1 MGLQQDVS
9 PYGSQT
15 VMGPGWPNVDEDAL
29 AAAAAQYEALA
40 AKLSGSVVPLQ
51 QSQLMSLSDS
61 WKGGGAVAAAG
72 EATTIIGAHEA
83 HAAQAAAIALK
94 LRSMEVTVAR
104 TKALAN
110 ATAMETQRECE
121 AIQAMPISNT
131 SELIQSR
138 VKMGL
143 AQNTAYVNANTAE
156 LANGLGVPPT
166 LPPTG
171 APTGPAQQ
179 GAQEAATAGE
189 EAGGQ
194 GSQQG
199 MQMMM
204 QMASMAAQLPQQL
217 GGMLTQ
223 APQQL
228 MQPLQQMS
236 QPLAQLTSMFGGNGG
251 SGGGRPLASP
261 FSSFSNHPL
270 AGGSGAGAGGGMVRA
285 ASLPGSGGVGAQT
298 PMMASLMG
306 TSVDASAVRAGAG
319 GGAVGGLAPV
329 AAGGMGMMPHRGGES
344 GGGSASSLAAPAPL
358 EYDLAEDD
366 VDDDW

>member
-1 MGLQQDVS
+1 
-9 PYGSQT
+9 
-15 VMGPGWPNVDEDAL
+15 MGPGWPNVDEDAL

-61 WKGGGAVAAAG
+61 WTGSGAVAAAG
-72 EATTIIGAHEA
+72 EATTIIGGHEA

-104 TKALAN
+104 TKALVN

-131 SELIQSR
+131 SELIQGR
-138 VKMGL
+138 LKMGL

-166 LPPTG
+166 LPLTG
-171 APTGPAQQ
+171 APAAPMQQ
-179 GAQEAATAGE
+179 GAQEA
-189 EAGGQ
+189 GGQ
-194 GSQQG
+194 GSEQG

-204 QMASMAAQLPQQL
+204 QMASMGAQLPQQL

-228 MQPLQQMS
+228 MQPLQQLS
-236 QPLAQLTSMFGGNGG
+236 QPLQQLTSMFGGKGG
-251 SGGGRPLASP
+251 SGGVGPMP

-270 AGGSGAGAGGGMVRA
+270 AGGSGAGAGGGMVKA
-285 ASLPGSGGVGAQT
+285 ASLPGSGGIGAQT

-306 TSVDASAVRAGAG
+306 TSVDAAGMRAGAG
-319 GGAVGGLAPV
+319 GGAVGGLARSRQ
-329 AAGGMGMMPHRGGES
+329 AAW
-344 GGGSASSLAAPAPL
+344 LAAWA
-358 EYDLAEDD
+358 
-366 VDDDW
+366 

>member
-29 AAAAAQYEALA
+29 AASAAQYEALA
-40 AKLSGSVVPLQ
+40 AKLTGSVVPLQ
-51 QSQLMSLSDS
+51 QSQLMSLSEK
-61 WKGGGAVAAAG
+61 WTGIGAVAAAG
-72 EATTIIGAHEA
+72 EATTIIGGHES
-83 HAAQAAAIALK
+83 HAAQAAAIAVK

-104 TKALAN
+104 TKALVN

-121 AIQAMPISNT
+121 AISAMPVGNT
-131 SELIQSR
+131 QELIQSR
-138 VKMGL
+138 LKMGL
-143 AQNTAYVNANTAE
+143 AQNAAYVNANTAE

-166 LPPTG
+166 LPSTG
-171 APTGPAQQ
+171 AAPPPGTEQ
-179 GAQEAATAGE
+179 AAKAGE
-189 EAGGQ
+189 Q
-194 GSQQG
+194 GSQQA

-204 QMASMAAQLPQQL
+204 QMASMGAQLPQQI

-228 MQPLQQMS
+228 MQPLQQLS
-236 QPLAQLTSMFGGNGG
+236 QPLQQLTSMFGGKGG
-251 SGGGRPLASP
+251 SSGSGAMP

-270 AGGSGAGAGGGMVRA
+270 AGGSGAGSGGGMVKA
-285 ASLPGSGGVGAQT
+285 ASLPGSGSVGAQT

-306 TSVDASAVRAGAG
+306 TSVDANAMRAGAG

-329 AAGGMGMMPHRGGES
+329 AAGGMGGGMGMMPQRGES
-344 GGGSASSLAAPAPL
+344 SGGSSSSLVAPAAL

>member
-40 AKLSGSVVPLQ
+40 AKLTGSVVPLQ
-51 QSQLMSLSDS
+51 QSQLMALSDK
-61 WKGGGAVAAAG
+61 WTGLGAVAAAG
-72 EATTIIGAHEA
+72 EATTIIGGHEA

-104 TKALAN
+104 TKALVN

-121 AIQAMPISNT
+121 AISAMPISST
-131 SELIQSR
+131 QELIQSR
-138 VKMGL
+138 LKMGL

-156 LANGLGVPPT
+156 LAGGLGVPPM

-171 APTGPAQQ
+171 APAAPAQQ
-179 GAQEAATAGE
+179 GAEKAAKAGE
-189 EAGGQ
+189 E

-204 QMASMAAQLPQQL
+204 QMVSMGAQLPQQI

-228 MQPLQQMS
+228 MQPLQQLS
-236 QPLAQLTSMFGGNGG
+236 QPLQQLTSMFGGKGGG
-251 SGGGRPLASP
+251 SGAGAMP

-270 AGGSGAGAGGGMVRA
+270 AGGSGAGSGGGMVKA
-285 ASLPGSGGVGAQT
+285 ASLPGSGGIGPQT
-298 PMMASLMG
+298 PMMASLTG
-306 TSVDASAVRAGAG
+306 TSVDATAMRAGAG

-329 AAGGMGMMPHRGGES
+329 AAGGGMGGGMGMMGHRGDS
-344 GGGSASSLAAPAPL
+344 GGGSSSSLAAPAAL